1 MSRWVGTQGQV
12 TSAKNARKP
21 ASVMTSPTKTT
32 QNFLKFLKIETTKL
46 SGRFEGLNSC
56 LALAAGELWPEM

>member
-21 ASVMTSPTKTT
+21 ASAMTSSIKKT
-32 QNFLKFLKIETTKL
+32 NPKL
-46 SGRFEGLNSC
+46 SKIF
-56 LALAAGELWPEM
+56 